1 MKSRKISKTRTKH
14 RRSHRK
20 HMRGGN
26 RHSPFV
32 GAPYN
37 GAAAVPSGNYYA
49 YNTNVKAVPDQSN
62 TLLGGGKNPISIL
75 SQSIRSIKR
84 KRSGGHKRSGHKR
97 SGHKRSSKSKRSGH
111 KRSGHKRSSKYKRSG
126 KKSSSRSRRM
136 RGGGLGTFVA
146 ALVPQEALNIGRS
159 VPAAFGHAYD
169 KFTGVLST
177 PSSLVYPTQQPLAI
191 GSDVGQARM
200 MPPPDIMGMYRNA
213 NNTVAAL

>member
-1 MKSRKISKTRTKH
+1 
-14 RRSHRK
+14 
-20 HMRGGN
+20 MRGGN

-37 GAAAVPSGNYYA
+37 GAAADPAGNYYA

-62 TLLGGGKNPISIL
+62 TLLGGGKNSISIL

-97 SGHKRSSKSKRSGH
+97 SGHKRSSKSKRS
-111 KRSGHKRSSKYKRSG
+111 KRSSKYNRSS

-169 KFTGVLST
+169 KFSGVLSS

-191 GSDVGQARM
+191 GADMGPSRM

>member
-62 TLLGGGKNPISIL
+62 TLLGGGKNSISIL

-97 SGHKRSSKSKRSGH
+97 SGHKRSGH
-111 KRSGHKRSSKYKRSG
+111 KRSKRSS

-191 GSDVGQARM
+191 GADVGQARM
-200 MPPPDIMGMYRNA
+200 MPPPDIMGMYKNA

>member
-37 GAAAVPSGNYYA
+37 GAAADPAGNYYA

-62 TLLGGGKNPISIL
+62 TLLGGGKNSISIL
-75 SQSIRSIKR
+75 SQSIRS
-84 KRSGGHKRSGHKR
+84 
-97 SGHKRSSKSKRSGH
+97 SSKSRRMRGGKKG
-111 KRSGHKRSSKYKRSG
+111 KRSGHKRSSKYKRNKRSS

-169 KFTGVLST
+169 KFSGVLSS
-177 PSSLVYPTQQPLAI
+177 PSSLVYPTQQPLA
-191 GSDVGQARM
+191 VGADMGPSRM
-200 MPPPDIMGMYRNA
+200 MPPPDIMGMYKNA

>member
-26 RHSPFV
+26 RHSPFI

-62 TLLGGGKNPISIL
+62 TLLGGGKNSISIL

-97 SGHKRSSKSKRSGH
+97 SGHKRSSKKG
-111 KRSGHKRSSKYKRSG
+111 KRSSKKGKRSS

-191 GSDVGQARM
+191 GADVGQARM
-200 MPPPDIMGMYRNA
+200 MPPPDIMGMYKNA

>member
-26 RHSPFV
+26 RHSPFI

-37 GAAAVPSGNYYA
+37 AGAAVPSGNYYA

-84 KRSGGHKRSGHKR
+84 KRNGGHKRSG
-97 SGHKRSSKSKRSGH
+97 KS
-111 KRSGHKRSSKYKRSG
+111 KRSSKYKRNKRSS
-126 KKSSSRSRRM
+126 KKGSSRSRRM

-191 GSDVGQARM
+191 GTDVGSARM
-200 MPPPDIMGMYRNA
+200 MPPPDIMGMYKNA

>member
-26 RHSPFV
+26 RHSPFI

-62 TLLGGGKNPISIL
+62 TLLGGGKNSISIL

-84 KRSGGHKRSGHKR
+84 KRSGGHKRS
-97 SGHKRSSKSKRSGH
+97 SKSKRSGH
-111 KRSGHKRSSKYKRSG
+111 KRSSKKGKRSSKKGKRSS

-191 GSDVGQARM
+191 GTDVGQARM
-200 MPPPDIMGMYRNA
+200 MPPPDIMGMYKNA

>member
-37 GAAAVPSGNYYA
+37 GAAADPAGNYYA

-62 TLLGGGKNPISIL
+62 TLLGGGKNSISIL

-97 SGHKRSSKSKRSGH
+97 SSKGKRSKYNRNKRSSKKG
-111 KRSGHKRSSKYKRSG
+111 
-126 KKSSSRSRRM
+126 SRRM

-169 KFTGVLST
+169 KFSGVLSS
-177 PSSLVYPTQQPLAI
+177 PSSLVYPTQQPLAV
-191 GSDVGQARM
+191 GADVGPSRM
-200 MPPPDIMGMYRNA
+200 MPPPDIMGMYKNA

>member
-26 RHSPFV
+26 RHSPFI

-62 TLLGGGKNPISIL
+62 TLLGGGKNSISIL

-84 KRSGGHKRSGHKR
+84 KRSGGHKRS
-97 SGHKRSSKSKRSGH
+97 SKSKRSGH
-111 KRSGHKRSSKYKRSG
+111 KRSSKKGKRSSKKGKRSS

-191 GSDVGQARM
+191 GADVGQARM
-200 MPPPDIMGMYRNA
+200 MPPPDIMGMYKNA

>member
-49 YNTNVKAVPDQSN
+49 YNTNVKAVPEQSN

-84 KRSGGHKRSGHKR
+84 KRSGHKR
-97 SGHKRSSKSKRSGH
+97 SGHKRSSKSKRSGS
-111 KRSGHKRSSKYKRSG
+111 KRSGNKRSG

-191 GSDVGQARM
+191 GADVGPSRM
-200 MPPPDIMGMYRNA
+200 MPPPDIMGMYKNA